1 MNVQYLHVQGIMY
14 ELKLRTSRNQ
24 GQPERREAPQVD
36 NFTSALWTPKVLVV
50 RDHTFTS
57 VRSWA
62 AHTCCV
68 SMIHFV
74 GDIIEKSNFFF
85 FLFLN
90 LQLTSLLQI
99 KSVWQNILSPHPSSR
114 KVATPL
120 FFNLGAVTLHGVKRN
135 SNVAIWNGKK
145 KRLIQIF
152 SRQIIIHF

>member
-24 GQPERREAPQVD
+24 GQPERREASQVD

-50 RDHTFTS
+50 WDHTFAS

-74 GDIIEKSNFFF
+74 GDIIEKSFFF
-85 FLFLN
+85 FVSKPAIN
-90 LQLTSLLQI
+90 KPIANQICLTEHFVS
-99 KSVWQNILSPHPSSR
+99 
-114 KVATPL
+114 TP
-120 FFNLGAVTLHGVKRN
+120 
-135 SNVAIWNGKK
+135 
-145 KRLIQIF
+145 
-152 SRQIIIHF
+152 